1 MHTILLKSR
10 FFYGGIGAIFA
21 LATLHGPL
29 AKAQEPGP
37 ELRALLQAQQA
48 RMDEQ
53 AKVLAEQN
61 QVIQNQGKVLEDQAN
76 LLKRLSPGSETEK
89 TSTNDISPRPL
100 EAKPL
105 PGFSPPR
112 SGLDLTAPSELI
124 ADTLALP
131 KKPVKDDGM
140 MAVWGNDGRLTF
152 KSADGSTT
160 SRLGGMFQLDGGWYL
175 VSTETNKLLNKPLEQ
190 GSDLRRLRLRSD
202 GIAYDYLEWVVE
214 FDLSRS
220 ADYKDIAASNNTE
233 PNVMMNNIFFGVRDI
248 PFFGT
253 WRVGHIKEEL
263 SFYSA
268 SSGRNFPFMERPAV
282 WDAIEDPYVFSNG
295 FTVSN
300 TYFDDLLYTWVGFFQ
315 TNTRTGA
322 FAINPNGSYA
332 FDLRACVM
340 PIYEEDGKKWLNIG
354 ATGSFRGNPD
364 RLNDSVPTVMPSNV
378 QPQIR
383 TGSSIQVPTLINPG
397 NITTND
403 GTQLFTVCYNQ
414 GYGPW
419 TIGAQYDGQYI
430 ANATTMPTDA
440 DTKITMNAPAGN
452 LYFQGASFEILRF
465 LTMGD
470 HRGINKR
477 DPSYLQVTPQHNF
490 SWGKGSAD
498 PGIGAWEV
506 GFRYDFIQMQYNNL
520 ANPNA
525 PTDTLDKEGKKEA
538 YESWQK
544 NGMLPGQQ
552 RGGNLS
558 AFTLGMNWYLNPNAT
573 IMTNYVFTSG
583 TFNSAPNKASY
594 GYENASFHS
603 FGTRFQLT
611 F

>member
-1 MHTILLKSR
+1 MPAILLKSR

-61 QVIQNQGKVLEDQAN
+61 QVIQNQGKVLEEQAN
-76 LLKRLSPGSETEK
+76 LIKRLSPGGETEK

-220 ADYKDIAASNNTE
+220 ADYKDIAASNNPE

-300 TYFDDLLYTWVGFFQ
+300 TYFDDLLYTWIGFFQ

-322 FAINPNGSYA
+322 FAVNPNGSYA
-332 FDLRACVM
+332 FDVRACIM
-340 PIYEEDGKKWLNIG
+340 PIYEDDGKKWLNIG
-354 ATGSFRGNPD
+354 ATGSFRANPD
-364 RLNDSVPTVMPSNV
+364 LLTGDNRPTVMGSNV

-383 TGSSIQVPTLINPG
+383 TGSSIQVPALINPG
-397 NITTND
+397 AITTND

-419 TIGAQYDGQYI
+419 TIGAQYDGQQI
-430 ANATTMPTDA
+430 ANATTTRTDN
-440 DTKITMNAPAGN
+440 KLEMLAPAGN
-452 LYFQGASFEILRF
+452 LYFQGASFEVLRF

-477 DPSYLQVTPQHNF
+477 DPSYLQVTPQRNF

-506 GFRYDFIQMQYNNL
+506 GFRYDFIQIQYDNL
-520 ANPNA
+520 LENPNA
-525 PTDTLDKEGKKEA
+525 PANGSDDYAT
-538 YESWQK
+538 WQK

-573 IMTNYVFTSG
+573 VMTNYVFTSG
-583 TFNSAPNKASY
+583 CFNSSPNPGTTGSY
-594 GYENASFHS
+594 NSENASFHS